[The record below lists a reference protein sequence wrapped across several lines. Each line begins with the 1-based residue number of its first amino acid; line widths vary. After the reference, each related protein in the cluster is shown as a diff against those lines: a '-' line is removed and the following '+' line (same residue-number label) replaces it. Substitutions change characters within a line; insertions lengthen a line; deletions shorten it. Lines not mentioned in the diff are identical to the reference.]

1 MLNTGVRPRAMVAAS
16 VVVLAGTALDAAA
29 GPPAPPQGG
38 PAAAKAD
45 KPEYPPFDKVVE
57 DLEKVISTADG
68 AAPLYDLYRDRETGR
83 LLAVLPGNYQKQ
95 LVMIACTIS
104 GGDPQAGVMGPTHYV
119 KWRKIGKQLVLI
131 EPNLYVRTDGD
142 REAKDSIKHLYTGR
156 VVVATPILSMAP
168 GGRPVIDLGMLSTA
182 KAGKFFGQSA
192 FGPYGAALK
201 GLNPQLAA
209 LTKAKAFPEN
219 IIYEYEAPR
228 ADGRLVRLTYAIGE
242 LEGTPGYK
250 PRKADPRVGYFY
262 NWHQDFARTADRDV
276 TERYIIRW
284 NLEKADPKLSLSP
297 PKEPIVWYIEHTTPI
312 RFRRYVREGILMWN
326 DAF

>member
-119 KWRKIGKQLVLI
+119 K
-131 EPNLYVRTDGD
+131 
-142 REAKDSIKHLYTGR
+142 
-156 VVVATPILSMAP
+156 
-168 GGRPVIDLGMLSTA
+168 
-182 KAGKFFGQSA
+182 
-192 FGPYGAALK
+192 
-201 GLNPQLAA
+201 
-209 LTKAKAFPEN
+209 
-219 IIYEYEAPR
+219 
-228 ADGRLVRLTYAIGE
+228 
-242 LEGTPGYK
+242 
-250 PRKADPRVGYFY
+250 
-262 NWHQDFARTADRDV
+262 
-276 TERYIIRW
+276 
-284 NLEKADPKLSLSP
+284 
-297 PKEPIVWYIEHTTPI
+297 
-312 RFRRYVREGILMWN
+312 
-326 DAF
+326 